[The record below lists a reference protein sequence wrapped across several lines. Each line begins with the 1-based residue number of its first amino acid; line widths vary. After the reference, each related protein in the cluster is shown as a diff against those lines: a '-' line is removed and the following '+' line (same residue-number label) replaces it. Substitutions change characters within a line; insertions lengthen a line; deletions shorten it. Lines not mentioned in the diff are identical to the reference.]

1 MKHNTHIKTLTLV
14 AVSALPL
21 LLTACGGGGG
31 GSSAPN
37 PGGIHTPEPT
47 PTPTP
52 TPTPNP
58 TPAPNTGH
66 PSTDMSDLVPENPEN
81 PVLVGVA
88 DSGFRLTHD
97 SIKDHIQRA
106 ENLLNPGQPVNL
118 GDGHGTSVASVI
130 AQSGAPAEMLL
141 TQVSNE
147 EGKARTDIL
156 DYSVGFM
163 ADQGA
168 RVVNHSWSGRAEA
181 PAPTAMDLKYGT
193 NLLST
198 ESLGKI
204 VTSNGGLGTVYV
216 VSAGNEGIEL
226 NDTLQEGR
234 PIYELDGVWERMLVV
249 GGTTTDANGNLI
261 LNANS
266 NRPGE
271 QAEWQERFITAPWAA
286 RVALDSSDSATGTA
300 AGTSFAAPQV
310 SAYAAAII
318 ERWPHLDAQVV
329 AQHLLDTAN
338 QNSPLYDRNDCG
350 ASGTANCGLYYLGQG
365 EADIRAALTPKGTPS
380 LPAGANVGGDSI
392 ALSETAAH
400 LSSAYGDSLAQSGA
414 LANVAVFD
422 ELGRDYSVDLSQHS
436 QPRHDRGRTLRD
448 QMARMSVASTSH
460 QTHHQASFVAGFAG
474 MEGAFDFSSTFDGF
488 GNVLSSRFD
497 ATIGDN
503 RWTTFNYAGGEVNP
517 MSAYSESG
525 MMPMLSYQG
534 SSAFADNLASVNGVG
549 LQHSLTDN
557 LALVATHWT
566 GSADDNARSNY
577 SANRTDVGMTYM
589 LGDNVGIT
597 GTVGSMNEESGLLG
611 AQGFGA
617 LSLGESNQT
626 TFANLS
632 VEADFGN
639 SITGFAQYEAG
650 RGSANGG
657 GMIQNV
663 SGIET
668 AEMGLGVQWTGKRHI
683 AAFGYRQPMRLDSAT
698 ATLNVPVGRLND
710 GTVIRE
716 TREASLSPSGRQQDF
731 ELGYTF
737 LPSNR
742 TALQF
747 NLVHT
752 LEPGHNQEA
761 DSDTAALVNYSY
773 SF

>member
-557 LALVATHWT
+557 LALVATHWS
-566 GSADDNARSNY
+566 GSADDNARSDY

-597 GTVGSMNEESGLLG
+597 GTVGSMNEDSGLLG

-663 SGIET
+663 NGIQT

-683 AAFGYRQPMRLDSAT
+683 AAFGYRQPMRLESAT